1 MNQGVLIVLKFY
13 CHQIKLPALTV
24 LQVLKTIKLGWW
36 EHLASKLS
44 PI

>member
-1 MNQGVLIVLKFY
+1 MNQAVLIVLKL